1 MKREKSS
8 LFQYIN
14 HLMASDWFCS
24 VAALCFSFPVGGG
37 GASYAGHQD
46 GGRVDSDGYRS
57 PWKDRVSI
65 NDKTTKRDPPCL
77 CVVSICT
84 VRPSVRPSVVKRIG
98 QTRRVRRAEKKK
110 KKSTVCERD
119 KNKTSP
125 FQVTLLEKRRE
136 KVVVVFSLPSDDDIN
151 GWRFWDDATLWTLPA
166 YTL

>member
-24 VAALCFSFPVGGG
+24 VAALCFSFPVG
-37 GASYAGHQD
+37 ASYAGHQD
-46 GGRVDSDGYRS
+46 EGGLTVTDTAVHERIASPLTTRRRKETHRVC
-57 PWKDRVSI
+57 VS
-65 NDKTTKRDPPCL
+65 L
-77 CVVSICT
+77 AFA
-84 VRPSVRPSVVKRIG
+84 PSVRPSVVKRIG
-98 QTRRVRRAEKKK
+98 QTRRVRRAQKKK

-151 GWRFWDDATLWTLPA
+151 
-166 YTL
+166 